1 MLTVGTDAYIT
12 VSEADEIIAGCH
24 KGSLSEKW
32 LALSVE
38 EKESIIRTATYK
50 VDCLPIKGC
59 KHNANQELQFPRGMS
74 ADIPYKVKLATAEE
88 CIAAVDEELL
98 KRTALRQQGVT
109 SVTLGTAS
117 ESYGNGGSSFLSA
130 ESVLLSR
137 QAYNYM
143 RQYIAGS
150 VAIV

>member
-1 MLTVGTDAYIT
+1 
-12 VSEADEIIAGCH
+12 
-24 KGSLSEKW
+24 
-32 LALSVE
+32 
-38 EKESIIRTATYK
+38 
-50 VDCLPIKGC
+50 
-59 KHNANQELQFPRGMS
+59 MS
-74 ADIPYKVKLATAEE
+74 ADIPYKVKLASAEE